1 MGAPL
6 KVSDLSPV
14 EWEEDAVSVWVGHVE
29 HRSRVVRNGRRGGGG
44 NQ

>member
-6 KVSDLSPV
+6 EVPDLSPV
-14 EWEEDAVSVWVGHVE
+14 EWEEDAVSVWIEHVE
-29 HRSRVVRNGRRGGGG
+29 RRSRVVRNCRRGGGG